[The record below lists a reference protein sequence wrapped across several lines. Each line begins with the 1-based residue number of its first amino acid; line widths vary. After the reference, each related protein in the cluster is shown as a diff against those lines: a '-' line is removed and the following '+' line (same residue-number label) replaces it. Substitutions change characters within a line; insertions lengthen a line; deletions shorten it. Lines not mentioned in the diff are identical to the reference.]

1 MRSHWHWQG
10 GNMKAWKWLV
20 HIVMILIMF
29 ALAFMAK
36 SHVKYMDITSV
47 IAVLQNISAIVF
59 AITGV
64 WIAYLYPNAI
74 AGLTKNEKIDFF
86 ASKNEAKKVESLVL
100 VIIISALVLVFIALF
115 YLISLPLKGTSFYIE
130 NHELIKLFGTFYVFT
145 LLYIE
150 IICILMIVA
159 NSISF
164 VNGLYK
170 FLADKELD
178 EKL

>member
-1 MRSHWHWQG
+1 MKTWQC
-10 GNMKAWKWLV
+10 LV
-20 HIVMILIMF
+20 HIIMILIMF
-29 ALAFMAK
+29 ALAFIAK
-36 SHVKYMDITSV
+36 SHVKYVDITNV
-47 IAVLQNISAIVF
+47 ISVLQNISAIVF

-100 VIIISALVLVFIALF
+100 VIIVSALVLVLIGVF
-115 YLISLPLKGTSFYIE
+115 YLVSIPVKGTSFYIE
-130 NHELIKLFGTFYVFT
+130 YLDYIKLVGTFYVFT

-164 VNGLYK
+164 VNGLYR
-170 FLADKELD
+170 FLTDKELD
-178 EKL
+178 DKLK

>member
-1 MRSHWHWQG
+1 MKVWQ
-10 GNMKAWKWLV
+10 WLI
-20 HIVMILIMF
+20 HITMILMMF
-29 ALAFMAK
+29 ILAFMART
-36 SHVKYMDITSV
+36 HVKYIDITNV

-100 VIIISALVLVFIALF
+100 VIIISALVLVLIGIF
-115 YLISLPLKGTSFYIE
+115 YLVSLPVRGTSFYVE
-130 NHELIKLFGTFYVFT
+130 NYEYLKLLGIFYIFT

-150 IICILMIVA
+150 IICILMVVA

-164 VNGLYK
+164 VNSLHK
-170 FLADKELD
+170 FLIDKELD
-178 EKL
+178 DKLK

>member
-1 MRSHWHWQG
+1 MKMWQ
-10 GNMKAWKWLV
+10 WLV
-20 HIVMILIMF
+20 HCAMIVAMF
-29 ALAFMAK
+29 GLAFVACP
-36 SHVKYMDITSV
+36 HIKYLDITNI

-86 ASKNEAKKVESLVL
+86 ASKSDARKVESLVL
-100 VIIISALVLVFIALF
+100 IIIISALVLVGIAVF
-115 YLISLPLKGTSFYIE
+115 YLTSTTIKGTLLYDEHQSI
-130 NHELIKLFGTFYVFT
+130 IKLIGTFYIFS

-150 IICILMIVA
+150 IICILMIVL

-164 VNGLYK
+164 MNGLYR

-178 EKL
+178 EKLK